1 MYLLDTAQPAQQAA
15 VSTAE
20 AYPVTTPTKSPRLRL
35 LRAASRTRAGTADE
49 AAGGAWA
56 AACRPPA
63 TSNPPPPLQT
73 AATRE
78 KATTAPA
85 GLGTGEKTGRHS
97 MDPATSGLR
106 RVVSGEF
113 IAFRPSSL
121 WIYPVCSRWHLQ
133 I

>member
-1 MYLLDTAQPAQQAA
+1 MSTWADMYLLDTAQPAQQAA

-63 TSNPPPPLQT
+63 TSNPPPPS
-73 AATRE
+73 ANCRYARE
-78 KATTAPA
+78 SHHGTC
-85 GLGTGEKTGRHS
+85 GTGDR
-97 MDPATSGLR
+97 
-106 RVVSGEF
+106 GENR
-113 IAFRPSSL
+113 AA
-121 WIYPVCSRWHLQ
+121 
-133 I
+133 